1 MAIIPW
7 KPFSDFDRFFEDED
21 WLTIPRIRMGMKF
34 PEMDVYEK
42 DNNVVAEINV
52 PGFDPSKFDIS
63 VKGSVLRVRGDMEEK
78 KEEKDKNYW
87 RKEIRSNSFERS
99 VSLPSSVDENKIDA
113 SYEKGILKIVL
124 PKAEGEKEGKRI
136 EVKVK

>member
-7 KPFSDFDRFFEDED
+7 RPFGDLDRFFDDED
-21 WLTIPRIRMGMKF
+21 WFTVPRMRMGVKF

-42 DNNVVAEINV
+42 DNNVVAELNV
-52 PGFDPSKFDIS
+52 PGFDPKQFDIS
-63 VKGSVLRVRGDMEEK
+63 VKEGILRVRGGMEEK

-87 RKEIRSNSFERS
+87 RKEIRSNSFERA
-99 VSLPSSVDENKIDA
+99 VSLPSSVNEDKIDA
-113 SYEKGILKIVL
+113 TYEKGILKIVM
-124 PKAEGEKEGKRI
+124 PKSAEKQGGKKI